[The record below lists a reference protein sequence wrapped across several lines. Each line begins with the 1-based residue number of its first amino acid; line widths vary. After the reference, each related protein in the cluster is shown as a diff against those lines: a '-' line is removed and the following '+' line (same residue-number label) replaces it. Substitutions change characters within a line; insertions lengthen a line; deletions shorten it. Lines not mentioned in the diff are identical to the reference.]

1 MDVFAERT
9 VGKVRK
15 LLGKRD
21 RDKELRESCDEVL
34 SHLKAGS
41 PNLPEETYVQ
51 PLFLAIISKQTKVT
65 CLAMDCLEKMMAFGY
80 LKGDQPISTGLQD
93 RLQRALHLTDETM
106 NTTSTGRV
114 LLIDAVIEVI
124 CSCNDHP
131 ENDVQLQVLKA
142 VLTAVA
148 SPTCEVHEHSLL
160 KAIRAGYH
168 IYLVSKSMI
177 NQTVAKGTLQ
187 RMVTTVFQRMET
199 AASAEVAM
207 TPSRSLSKLAHGHT
221 ALYPSVQA
229 AFGFKYNSRTLQSSK
244 TLGEDH
250 AVLFPTVLHKDAYL
264 VFRAVCRISM
274 RFVVEDA
281 VGSATSTQ
289 PSAGAPAIS
298 VRALTNAVD
307 DPFAMQSKMI
317 SLELLLGVI
326 NHAGPTFRSH
336 ERFLVA
342 IRSYLCVSLLQ
353 NCTSIYTQ
361 VVELSLRVFV
371 VLITHFKAHL
381 KGEIE
386 VFITNIFL
394 GILDSENST
403 YEHKMLVLE
412 VLNHICD
419 DQQILSEIFLNYDC
433 DWESIDLFKRIVHAL
448 AKVTKLTKK
457 ETPTT
462 NVRQLKLQ
470 QQEAALVLKGLECL
484 AAIVHSLK
492 KAANF
497 ISEAAPVRASA
508 CAPDDNSDT
517 EDTTEDVATPT
528 CRTSAVVEVFDKK
541 KKRQDLLSTGIVK
554 FNVKATDGIKF
565 CMAHDLIPKGD
576 ARGVAQFFH
585 DYNSRLDKFQ
595 LGEYLGKEA
604 QYQNGFCVKVL
615 HEFVDQMDF
624 HDLSIDDAIR
634 KYLAAFRLP
643 GEAQKIDRMMEKFA
657 ERYHLNNA
665 GVFPSA
671 DTAFVLS
678 FSIILLQT
686 DLHNPSI
693 PEEKKMT
700 REGFARNNRGI
711 NNGEDLPAD
720 YLGGIYDRIKSL
732 PISIKDDDDRA
743 KLKRES
749 SSSFP
754 LSASVL
760 DKQRRE
766 AFGKEREAMVK
777 ASEAFFKRKVAPAA
791 SPVADDEAKSFHV
804 VRDDRNNAY
813 IRPMFEIVWAP
824 LLACCSV
831 LFETLDQPVAIQYCL
846 DGFKH
851 AIHLAARLAMS
862 SERDAFVS
870 ILANFTAV
878 QHSAT
883 REIRGKHIEAMKT
896 LIAIAVK
903 EGNFLGDSWR
913 DVLQALSHLAR
924 LQLHAQGLQSDTQ
937 FFSAPSPVIPAP
949 VPSKRLSSFQS
960 ATLLLNNPFTPSN
973 GALSFGGT
981 SPKPFKPPVPPTEE
995 STVATEARNAQR
1007 LLDQVDGLASDR
1019 VFASSVQL
1027 SDAAVQEFVLALCV
1041 VSLSECQG
1049 LAAVGISVRGAP
1061 LSLPRVF
1068 SLQKLVEVADMNMH
1082 VRSRVVWA
1090 NMWNVLSRHF
1100 TAIGCHD
1107 NLGLAMYAI
1116 DSLKQLSM
1124 KFLEKDELRDFN
1136 FQRLF
1141 LTPFQ
1146 IIISNA
1152 MATEI
1157 RELVLGCVQNMIL
1170 GRVEHIKS
1178 GWKTIWGVL
1187 RVAAESY
1194 DRAEESEDRV
1204 VLVGFAIAKMIVET
1218 HFDRV
1223 VAVFQDVLDALLL
1236 FASVGND
1243 APDAERPALAAMCRS
1258 AVALMGTC
1266 LGHVA
1271 TGRVIESLDA
1281 GVLSPRAAKPDVEY
1295 TDQTQHT
1302 HVWLPALHPLFVLA
1316 SDARQDM
1323 RHTALDTLYGS
1334 LHTHGHVIGASLWHV
1349 IFKSILLPL
1358 MEHIRRVETRSPAVF
1373 NRKSSKKAL
1382 LALVHLYGT
1391 YFKVV
1396 ADVPDIVN
1404 LLARWLTDEPEEQL
1418 ACAAAIALEH
1428 LLVRHGHQFD
1438 ADLWESL
1445 AFTLVSIAA
1454 HLLPRGLFRPLEAAP
1469 AASLAMYPAVRA
1481 ALFPTTWTIAAAPSL
1496 THMLVLLE
1504 LQRILGSVLV
1514 KISSLPPSCFTALL
1528 ACLQDTLAVARR
1540 LNDDVEVRQALFDLG
1555 WRYGCLGAGELPHML
1570 QQEVLG
1576 TREYLKVVV
1585 HNLEAMRSEFTALVH
1600 RCLDEYLSWGLDK
1613 PEPTWLSTDRRQ
1625 RAAGYIPLV
1634 VDILHVVAAFSQDEV
1649 LRHLEWLYP
1658 QLIALVNASSIDVRR
1673 ALHVV
1678 LSTSICQLL
1687 PLPKP

>member
-1 MDVFAERT
+1 MEVFAERT

-21 RDKELRESCDEVL
+21 KDKELRESCDEVL
-34 SHLKAGS
+34 SHLKAGT
-41 PNLPEETYVQ
+41 PNLPEETCVG
-51 PLFLAIISKQTKVT
+51 PLFLAILSKQSKIT

-80 LKGDQPISTGLQD
+80 LKGDQPISTSLQD

-106 NTTSTGRV
+106 NTTPTGRM
-114 LLIDAVIEVI
+114 LLIDAVIEVV
-124 CSCNDHP
+124 CSCNDHS

-142 VLTAVA
+142 VLTAVV

-160 KAIRAGYH
+160 KAVRAGYH
-168 IYLVSKSMI
+168 IYLVSKSII

-187 RMVTTVFQRMET
+187 RMVTTVFQRMEAAAT
-199 AASAEVAM
+199 AEHLATPKRSQSIVAH
-207 TPSRSLSKLAHGHT
+207 THT
-221 ALYPSVQA
+221 AMYPSVQA
-229 AFGFKYNSRTLQSSK
+229 AFGFQYNSRRLQSSK

-250 AVLFPTVLHKDAYL
+250 AVLFPSVLHKDAYL
-264 VFRAVCRISM
+264 VFRAICRISM

-281 VGSATSTQ
+281 VGGHVSPSQ
-289 PSAGAPAIS
+289 PSA
-298 VRALTNAVD
+298 D
-307 DPFAMQSKMI
+307 DPFALQSKMI
-317 SLELLLGVI
+317 SLDLLLAII
-326 NHAGPTFRSH
+326 NQAGPTFRQN

-371 VLITHFKAHL
+371 VLITNFKAHL

-394 GILDSENST
+394 TILDSENST

-419 DQQILSEIFLNYDC
+419 DQLILSEIFLNYDC

-448 AKVTKLTKK
+448 AKVTKMTKK

-497 ISEAAPVRASA
+497 ISEAAPLRASEN
-508 CAPDDNSDT
+508 DNSDN
-517 EDTTEDVATPT
+517 EESAVCDEPMVSSS
-528 CRTSAVVEVFDKK
+528 RTSLVVEVFDKK

-565 CMAHDLIPKGD
+565 CMAHDLIEKNS
-576 ARGVAQFFH
+576 ARAVAQFFH
-585 DYNSRLDKFQ
+585 AYNSRLDKFQ
-595 LGEYLGKEA
+595 IGEYLGKEA
-604 QYQNGFCVKVL
+604 QYQSGFCVKVL

-624 HDLSIDDAIR
+624 HHLNVDDAIR
-634 KYLAAFRLP
+634 KYLEAFRLP

-657 ERYHLNNA
+657 ERYHLNNP

-671 DTAFVLS
+671 DTAFILS
-678 FSIILLQT
+678 FSIIMLQT

-693 PEEKKMT
+693 PEEKKMS
-700 REGFARNNRGI
+700 RDGFVRNNRGI
-711 NNGEDLPAD
+711 NNGEDLPAE

-732 PISIKDDDDRA
+732 PISIKEDMERV
-743 KLKRES
+743 KLKRET

-754 LSASVL
+754 MSASVL

-766 AFGKEREAMVK
+766 AYGKEREAMVK
-777 ASEAFFKRKVAPAA
+777 ASEAYFKRKVAPTA
-791 SPVADDEAKSFHV
+791 SPLSDDDRGFHV

-831 LFETLDQPVAIQYCL
+831 LFETLDAPVAIQYCL

-851 AIHLAARLAMS
+851 AIHLSARLGMS

-896 LIAIAVK
+896 LVAIAVK

-924 LQLHAQGLQSDTQ
+924 LQLHAQGLQCDTQ
-937 FFSAPSPVIPAP
+937 FFPVITSPVAP
-949 VPSKRLSSFQS
+949 MPLPKKLSSFQT
-960 ATLLLNNPFTPSN
+960 ATLLLNNPFTPSHSN
-973 GALSFGGT
+973 GSFSSNA
-981 SPKPFKPPVPPTEE
+981 SPKPFKPLAPPTEDN
-995 STVATEARNAQR
+995 TVAMEARNAQR
-1007 LLDQVDGLASDR
+1007 LMDQVDGLASDR
-1019 VFASSVQL
+1019 VFASSALL

-1049 LAAVGISVRGAP
+1049 LAAVGISVRGAV

-1152 MATEI
+1152 MATEV
-1157 RELVLGCVQNMIL
+1157 REL
-1170 GRVEHIKS
+1170 HIKS

-1194 DRAEESEDRV
+1194 DRFEESEDRV
-1204 VLVGFAIAKMIVET
+1204 VLMGFRIAKMILND
-1218 HFDRV
+1218 HFERV
-1223 VAVFQDVLDALLL
+1223 LAVLQDVLDTLLL

-1243 APDAERPALAAMCRS
+1243 AAEAERPDLHAMCLES
-1258 AVALMGTC
+1258 ISLVGVC

-1271 TGRVIESLDA
+1271 SGHVIEHLD
-1281 GVLSPRAAKPDVEY
+1281 VLSPRHSPSSHELEY

-1316 SDARQDM
+1316 SDPRQSI
-1323 RHTALDTLYGS
+1323 RHMALDTLYGS
-1334 LHTHGHVIGASLWHV
+1334 LHRHGHVIGASLWHV
-1349 IFKSILLPL
+1349 IFKTILIPL
-1358 MEHIRRVETRSPAVF
+1358 MEHIRRIETHSSSVF
-1373 NRKSSKKAL
+1373 NRKTSKKAL
-1382 LALVHLYGT
+1382 LALVHLYGS

-1396 ADVPDIVN
+1396 AHVPEIVH
-1404 LLARWLTDEPEEQL
+1404 LLAHWLTDEPEEQL

-1428 LLVRHGHQFD
+1428 LLLEHGHQFD
-1438 ADLWESL
+1438 DEIWDSL
-1445 AFTLVSIAA
+1445 TFSLTSIAN
-1454 HLLPRGLFRPLEAAP
+1454 HLVPHWLFPPPTVAAEKTTPPAEAT
-1469 AASLAMYPAVRA
+1469 MYPSVRA
-1481 ALFPTTWTIAAAPSL
+1481 ALFPTTWTITKAPPL

-1504 LQRILGSVLV
+1504 LQRILGNVLV
-1514 KISSLPPSCFTALL
+1514 HMASLPRPCFESLL
-1528 ACLQDTLAVARR
+1528 ACLLDTCVVARR
-1540 LNDDVEVRQALFDLG
+1540 VNDAVDVREALYALE
-1555 WRYGCLGAGELPHML
+1555 WRYGSLASGELPHL
-1570 QQEVLG
+1570 LSQEIAG
-1576 TREYLKVVV
+1576 TREYLKVLV
-1585 HNLEAMRSEFTALVH
+1585 HNLDAMRGPFAELVQ
-1600 RCLDEYLSWGLDK
+1600 RTLAEYLAWSLEK
-1613 PEPTWLSTDRRQ
+1613 PEPTWLSVDQHQ
-1625 RAAGYIPLV
+1625 RSFGYVPLV
-1634 VDILHVVAAFSQDEV
+1634 VDMLQTIATFSEDEM
-1649 LRHLEWLYP
+1649 LRHLPWLYP
-1658 QLIALVNASSIDVRR
+1658 QLIELISVQSLDVRR
-1673 ALHVV
+1673 ALRGVFG
-1678 LSTSICQLL
+1678 SSIQLLL
-1687 PLPKP
+1687 PLHR